1 MDEPARIVVEVIFAL
16 PDGVFGATVN
26 LSAGATV
33 ADAIKL
39 SGLTGAVSQAGAIP
53 LVAGIFGRRVPLS
66 AQPQDGDR
74 IEIYR
79 PLVADPKQLRV
90 TRARGAT
97 KAGR

>member
-1 MDEPARIVVEVIFAL
+1 MVELAKITVEVVHAL
-16 PDGVFGATVN
+16 PDRAFGATVE

-33 ADAIKL
+33 ADAIRL
-39 SGLTGAVSQAGAIP
+39 SGLVESNPKAEAVP

-79 PLVADPKQLRV
+79 SLVADPKQLRV
-90 TRARGAT
+90 TRIRSAA

>member
-1 MDEPARIVVEVIFAL
+1 MDELATITVEVVHAL
-16 PDGVFGATVN
+16 PDRAFGAIVK

-33 ADAIKL
+33 ADAIRL
-39 SGLTGAVSQAGAIP
+39 SGLVETNPQAKSIP

-66 AQPQDGDR
+66 VQPQDGDR

-90 TRARGAT
+90 TRARSTA